1 VSIKR
6 WKIYRGI
13 IRHEKKNK
21 DLARVVITSKCR
33 RSFFFPKKKQ
43 FSFRQ
48 LSYQLWGGQ
57 GGQIFFYKSC
67 PKCSLI
73 IYILF
78 QKIMYITCI
87 CFHEKCIKH
96 FWNTCVITKNIAE
109 SKPSPP
115 SRRFAQIWSPC
126 LLPKYESM
134 MYIQN

>member
-33 RSFFFPKKKQ
+33 RSFFFQKKNY
-43 FSFRQ
+43 FLFASFRII
-48 LSYQLWGGQ
+48 SGARVAR
-57 GGQIFFYKSC
+57 FFYKSC

-73 IYILF
+73 IYLLF